1 MSFPLWRYLFLH
13 TALIYCLI
21 CSFISV
27 CRTPFSISCRVGQVI
42 TNSLSVCFSGN
53 ILISLFWRMT
63 LLDSWLTGVF
73 FFSYL
78 ALWICISPCFLA
90 CKASDEK
97 SNYNISVGLFLDCS
111 VLLTDMAFL
120 GQYCIVL
127 ITIILYVC
135 MCVLVTQSCLTLC
148 DPTDCSLPG
157 FSVHGI
163 LQAAILEWIAIP
175 FSRGTSQPR
184 DRTLVSCITGRFFTI
199 WATGKSIILY
209 SKP

>member
-163 LQAAILEWIAIP
+163 LQAAILEWIAMPSSRESSWP
-175 FSRGTSQPR
+175 FDQAH
-184 DRTLVSCITGRFFTI
+184 VS
-199 WATGKSIILY
+199 
-209 SKP
+209 